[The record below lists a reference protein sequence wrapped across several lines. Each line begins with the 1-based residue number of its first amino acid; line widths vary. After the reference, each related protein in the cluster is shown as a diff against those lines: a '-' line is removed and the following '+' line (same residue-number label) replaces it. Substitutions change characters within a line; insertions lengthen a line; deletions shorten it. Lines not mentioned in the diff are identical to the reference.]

1 MAKVKHSEEKFY
13 DFNWQRPNVIYGDD
27 LLGEI
32 AGRGERLAVATMEI
46 PWNLV
51 KDRLPTK
58 PEAVVFARDME
69 LCTLEGLERAVPPVD
84 VVAGIGG
91 GSSHDLAKY
100 FALKKGAR
108 LVQVPTI
115 LSADASV
122 TSAIGIREGW
132 RVRYIGHVAID
143 RILVDFSL
151 IKEAPKELVRYGA
164 CDALSSH
171 TSCYDWKLASSRGE
185 ERFDEGACRRARG
198 LLDELK
204 GRRFEIRDVSDEGIR
219 TIVELYI
226 DLAEIAE
233 KLGSDRAQE
242 GSEHF
247 FAYNVEYVTR
257 KQYVHGKLLAIGI
270 LIMSYVQD
278 NGFEEIKGLMG
289 DLGLEAKLST
299 IGLGKKEFAEALRTL
314 KAFVVEGGYYHSVID
329 EAQFDEST
337 INEIYD
343 TLTEG

>member
-1 MAKVKHSEEKFY
+1 MAKVKHSEEKYY
-13 DFNWQRPNVIYGDD
+13 DVNWQRPNVVYGDG

-51 KDRLPTK
+51 KDKLPVK
-58 PEAVVFARDME
+58 PVAVVFARDME
-69 LCTLEGLERAVPPVD
+69 LRTLKDLERAVPPVD

-115 LSADASV
+115 LSTDASV

-143 RILVDFSL
+143 RILVDFPL
-151 IKEAPKELVRYGA
+151 IKQAPKELVRCGA
-164 CDALSSH
+164 CDVLSSH
-171 TSCYDWKLASSRGE
+171 TSCYDWRPASGKGK
-185 ERFDEGACRRARG
+185 ERFDEWAYRKALG
-198 LLDELK
+198 LLDELR
-204 GRRFEIRDVSDEGIR
+204 GRRFEIRDVTDEGIR

-226 DLAEIAE
+226 GFAEIAE
-233 KLGSDRAQE
+233 RLGSDRAQE

-257 KQYVHGKLLAIGI
+257 KQYIHGKLLAIGI
-270 LIMSYVQD
+270 LAMSYIQK
-278 NGFEEIKGLMG
+278 NGFEEVKGLMG
-289 DLGLEAKLST
+289 DLGIEAKLT
-299 IGLGKKEFAEALRTL
+299 AIGLGRREFEGVLTTL
-314 KAFVVEGGYYHSVID
+314 KAFVEEGGYYHSTID
-329 EAQFDEST
+329 EVQFDESAMNGLYC
-337 INEIYD
+337 IFKD
-343 TLTEG
+343 R